1 MKVNDQVL
9 ADAANDSYAN
19 RLQSDVEKKI
29 ISTFPWMVG
38 NTSCLVMRIMLRVG
52 FTQPHIRM

>member
-19 RLQSDVEKKI
+19 RLQSDVEKNNKYVSLGWWEI
-29 ISTFPWMVG
+29 PAVWL
-38 NTSCLVMRIMLRVG
+38 CE
-52 FTQPHIRM
+52 